1 MVWRRKTPPAPRHP
15 RRASWPKAE
24 PLCLSLPPTRFVG
37 FALLIEWLVFRSFA
51 AYGPSRRA
59 LVGATLKLIASVLF
73 CVQPFSGECAV
84 TVCTILYCTVLYRTI
99 LYSYCVQ
106 PFSGECV

>member
-73 CVQPFSGECAV
+73 CVQPFSGECRSDSV
-84 TVCTILYCTVLYRTI
+84 LYYTVPYYTVLYYTEATI
-99 LYSYCVQ
+99 L
-106 PFSGECV
+106 G

>member
-59 LVGATLKLIASVLF
+59 LVGATLKLIAAVLF
-73 CVQPFSGECAV
+73 CVQPFSGECVV
-84 TVCTILYCTVLYRTI
+84 TVCIQPQLLPSYSSRTVLYYTHATI
-99 LYSYCVQ
+99 L
-106 PFSGECV
+106 G

>member
-1 MVWRRKTPPAPRHP
+1 MWP
-15 RRASWPKAE
+15 RRAEAARGSSLRHGLAPQDASGE
-24 PLCLSLPPTRFVG
+24 PAGRGLSHLVVSHPRFVG

-73 CVQPFSGECAV
+73 CVQPFSGECV
-84 TVCTILYCTVLYRTI
+84 
-99 LYSYCVQ
+99 
-106 PFSGECV
+106 